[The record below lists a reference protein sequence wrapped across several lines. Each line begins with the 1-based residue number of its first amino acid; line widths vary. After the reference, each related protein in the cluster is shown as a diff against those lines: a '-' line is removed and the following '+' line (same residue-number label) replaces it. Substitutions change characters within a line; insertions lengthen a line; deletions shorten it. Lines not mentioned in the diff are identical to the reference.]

1 MKLFSWSLRFNGF
14 PMKRAKADFDA
25 IKSIPEEEFEDYINI
40 KKRAILDFHLEHNS
54 FYKNHLK
61 DISTEHWNAIPI
73 LSKKDFQQPLKQR
86 LSEGYHYRN
95 QYVNKT
101 SGSSGNPFIFAKDK
115 YCHALTWNEFMDCYS
130 WYDIDL
136 DDSYQARFY
145 GIPLQ
150 KVSYYKERFKDWLS
164 HRYRFS
170 VFNLSADAMKENL
183 NLFKYQKFEYING
196 YTSAIVQFAKYLEQE
211 NVILSQVCPSL
222 KCCIVTSEMLYEK
235 DRLLLEKQFNI
246 PIVNEYGAAEV
257 GLIAFKNPDGTW
269 KVNSETIL
277 VEILDENNKVL
288 PYGEEGKIVITSLY
302 NKAHPIIRYELGDIG
317 VLDEKSTPKYPILK
331 TLLGRTSDLI
341 TLPSGKKAAG
351 LTFYYITKTVIEDEA
366 HVKEFVITQL
376 EQDLFKITYVS
387 SETLTELQKKDIYK
401 AVETYLES
409 GLRLEFEKVTELKRS
424 KSGKLKQFTSLV

>member
-1 MKLFSWSLRFNGF
+1 
-14 PMKRAKADFDA
+14 
-25 IKSIPEEEFEDYINI
+25 
-40 KKRAILDFHLEHNS
+40 
-54 FYKNHLK
+54 
-61 DISTEHWNAIPI
+61 
-73 LSKKDFQQPLKQR
+73 
-86 LSEGYHYRN
+86 
-95 QYVNKT
+95 
-101 SGSSGNPFIFAKDK
+101 
-115 YCHALTWNEFMDCYS
+115 MDCYS

-288 PYGEEGKIVITSLY
+288 PYGEEGKVVITSLY